1 MNTYRHNIP
10 GISGSIIYIIVLIA
24 AGNLSVSPYVG
35 ECVSRVKVPFTTTE
49 DMSQKSKTALLALTI
64 IPS

>member
-24 AGNLSVSPYVG
+24 AGNLSVSPYVR